1 METKIKFTSLD
12 QYLDSLSAP
21 ARQQL
26 ELIRKTL
33 HDAAPRAKELIHYQM
48 PALEFN
54 GKVFIYFAAF
64 KDHYHITLPKAG
76 KVFEAFKDEFSS
88 LDISKSTIR
97 LPKNKPVPLDLLK
110 RITAFRVNE
119 LSNT

>member
-1 METKIKFTSLD
+1 METKIKFTSVD
-12 QYLDSLSAP
+12 QYMDNLSAP

-33 HDAAPRAKELIHYQM
+33 HDAAPGAKELIHYQM

-97 LPKNKPVPLDLLK
+97 LPKNKPVPLNLLK
-110 RITAFRVNE
+110 RIAAFRVNE
-119 LSNT
+119 LSNA